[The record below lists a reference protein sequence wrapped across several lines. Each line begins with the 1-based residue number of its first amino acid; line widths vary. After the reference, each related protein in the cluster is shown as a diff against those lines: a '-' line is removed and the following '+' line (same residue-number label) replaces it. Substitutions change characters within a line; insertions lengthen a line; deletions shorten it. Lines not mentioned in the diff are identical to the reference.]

1 MCSPHK
7 GQLTAA
13 GLYKIFTRFPFHRRQ
28 ANLLR
33 CKVSENLAQKNKLV
47 WIFLPRCIL
56 TYQRLVKILRKK
68 PNLFGFFAKMH
79 PNLSKVSE
87 KLAHKNKI
95 VWIFALLNFEI
106 EIDLYA
112 NQ

>member
-33 CKVSENLAQKNKLV
+33 CKVSEKFAQKTNLFDFFAKMHPNLSRVSENLAQKNKLV
-47 WIFLPRCIL
+47 WIL
-56 TYQRLVKILRKK
+56 
-68 PNLFGFFAKMH
+68 
-79 PNLSKVSE
+79 
-87 KLAHKNKI
+87 
-95 VWIFALLNFEI
+95 ALLNFEI

-112 NQ
+112 KQ